1 MEKQLTVCLL
11 NDSFPPLIDGVG
23 NTVLNYARI
32 LPSFQTNGVVAV
44 PEYKG
49 VVDDYPFP
57 VIRYPSFNTVK
68 LVGYRTG
75 YPFDTPTLNTLKNYN
90 FDIIHSH
97 CPFISTM
104 LARTLREMTGAPII
118 FTYHTKF
125 DIDIRNAIRAKVLQ
139 EAAIKIIVDN
149 ISACDEVW
157 AVCEGA
163 GENLRQLGYKGT
175 YRVMRNGVDMPKARA
190 TQDLIDEASK
200 EYDLTD
206 APVFLFVG
214 RIMWYKGLR
223 LILDALAKLK
233 TEGKAFTMLFVG
245 TGNDMEEVQGYAKE
259 VGVFEN
265 CRFAGAVRDREKLR
279 AIYSRAD
286 LFLFPST
293 FDNNPLV
300 VHEAAACGLASLL
313 IRGSSAAEEVED
325 GVNAILAEENA
336 ESIHERLL
344 AWIDKRDALHTLGQN
359 AQDMLYFTWEDS
371 VAQANKRYWE
381 VLDDVRRGNT
391 RRFPSKSDDLYS
403 FQSDWADMIG
413 RMIDFYRRFGPS
425 SRK

>member
-1 MEKQLTVCLL
+1 MEKQLKVLLL

-32 LPSFQTNGVVAV
+32 LPSLGTSPVVAV

-57 VIRYPSFNTVK
+57 VVRYPSFNTVK

-75 YPFDTPTLNTLKNYN
+75 YPFDTPTLNNLKNEN
-90 FDIIHSH
+90 FDVIHSH

-125 DIDIRNAIRAKVLQ
+125 DIDIRTAIRAKILQ

-163 GENLRQLGYKGT
+163 GENLKQLGYKGT
-175 YRVMRNGVDMPKARA
+175 YRVMRNGVDMPKSRA
-190 TQDLIDEASK
+190 TQEQIDEITAA
-200 EYDLTD
+200 YDLSD

-214 RIMWYKGLR
+214 RILWYKGLR
-223 LILDALAKLK
+223 LILDALSRLK
-233 TEGKAFTMLFVG
+233 KEGKAFTMIFVG
-245 TGNDMEEVQGYAKE
+245 SGNDLEEVQAYARE
-259 VGVFEN
+259 VGVSDR
-265 CRFAGAVRDREKLR
+265 CRFPGAVRDREKLR
-279 AIYSRAD
+279 AIYSRSD

-313 IRGSSAAEEVED
+313 IRGSSAAEEVTD
-325 GVNAILAEENA
+325 GVNAILTEENA
-336 ESIHERLL
+336 DSIHDALL
-344 AWIDKRDALHTLGQN
+344 SRMDHKDALHKLGRN

-371 VAQANKRYWE
+371 IARANKRYWE

-391 RRFPSKSDDLYS
+391 RRFISKSDDLYT
-403 FQSDWADMIG
+403 FQSDWADIVG
-413 RMIDFYRRFGPS
+413 KMIDFYRRFGPN

>member
-1 MEKQLTVCLL
+1 MDRQMKVLLL

-23 NTVLNYARI
+23 NTVLNYARY
-32 LPSFQTNGVVAV
+32 LPSFQATPVVAV

-57 VIRYPSFNTVK
+57 VVRYPSFDTTK

-75 YPFDTPTLNTLKNYN
+75 YPFDTPTLNNLKNYN
-90 FDIIHSH
+90 FDVIHSH

-104 LARTLREMTGAPII
+104 LARTLREMIGAPIV

-139 EAAIKIIVDN
+139 NAAIKVIVDN

-163 GENLRQLGYKGT
+163 GENLRQLGYEGT
-175 YRVMRNGVDMPKARA
+175 YRVMRNGVDMPNERA
-190 TQDLIDEASK
+190 AQELIDEASAQ
-200 EYDLTD
+200 YDLTE

-223 LILDALAKLK
+223 LILDALSGLK
-233 TEGKAFTMLFVG
+233 KKDKAFTMLFVG
-245 TGNDMEEVQGYAKE
+245 TGNDMEEVQAYAKE
-259 VGVFEN
+259 VGVYEN

-325 GVNAILAEENA
+325 GVNAILTEENA
-336 ESIHERLL
+336 ESIYDALL
-344 AWIDKRDALHTLGQN
+344 AWMDRLDNLHKLGQN

-371 VAQANKRYWE
+371 VAQAHNRYVE
-381 VLDDVRRGNT
+381 VLDSFRLSGSRRAS
-391 RRFPSKSDDLYS
+391 SKFESLYT
-403 FQSDWADMIG
+403 FESDWANMIG
-413 RMIDFYRRFGPS
+413 RMIDFYKRFGPS